1 MINAYILLS
10 MKPGK
15 SDTAIREMRKI
26 GNVEKISIVAGDYDI
41 VVRVKVKSLEKLL
54 VVTDKLQMIEGVKKT
69 TTQVIEK
76 EITI

>member
-26 GNVEKISIVAGDYDI
+26 VNVEKISIVAGDYDI
-41 VVRVKVKSLEKLL
+41 VVRVQVKSLEKLL